1 MAVLEK
7 GTLFPST
14 LSKEIFDKV
23 RGKSSLSSL
32 SGQEPVPFNGTDI
45 FIFSFDNEV
54 ALLGES
60 EKKTEG
66 GISLEPVRMKPL
78 KIEYGARVSDEF
90 LYASEE
96 AQVDILTNFNE
107 GFAKK
112 VARGLDIMAMHGV
125 NPRTGNPSDLI
136 GKNSFDTA
144 DIATIEYSQ
153 YEPDQNIEDA
163 IATTD
168 ESDYDVSGMV
178 ISKSMRSALAS
189 QKGVDGHKIYP
200 QLAWGSNPGNING
213 IQVEVNST
221 VSAAASKDK
230 AIIGDFV
237 NAFKWGYAKGIEMQV
252 IEYGDP
258 DNSGKDLKGYNQVY
272 LRGEAYIGWAILD
285 PAAFAIIAGDG
296 EEGLSE

>member
-221 VSAAASKDK
+221 VSAASSKDK